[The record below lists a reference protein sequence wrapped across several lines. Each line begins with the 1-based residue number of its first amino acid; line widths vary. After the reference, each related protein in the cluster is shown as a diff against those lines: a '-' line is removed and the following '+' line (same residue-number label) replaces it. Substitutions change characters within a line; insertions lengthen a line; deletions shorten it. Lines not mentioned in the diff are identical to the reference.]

1 MVVSPTCLADINIDS
16 LLDRLVSVYN
26 DRTDRG
32 NGGLGRNTMSTS
44 HDDAVVHSHEPRE
57 PTDDPVIA
65 RTSGEPPD
73 LLTLLDDEYAR
84 RILGLLSEG
93 SHRGRELSERCE
105 FSRPTVYRRLNR
117 LEDAG
122 LVRSE
127 LRIDPDGNHC
137 KEFFLV
143 RDALRISFDDGRLTV
158 AAHTETVDDAR

>member
-1 MVVSPTCLADINIDS
+1 
-16 LLDRLVSVYN
+16 
-26 DRTDRG
+26 
-32 NGGLGRNTMSTS
+32 MSTS
-44 HDDAVVHSHEPRE
+44 HDDAVAQPPEPRSE
-57 PTDDPVIA
+57 PSDEPVVT

-73 LLTLLDDEYAR
+73 VLTLLDDEYAR

-93 SHRGRELSERCE
+93 SYRGRELSERCE

-143 RDALRISFDDGRLTV
+143 RDCLEVTLESGTITV
-158 AAHTETVDDAR
+158 TARQSNRP

>member
-1 MVVSPTCLADINIDS
+1 MADINIDS
-16 LLDRLVSVYN
+16 LLEQALSVYN

-32 NGGLGRNTMSTS
+32 RSGLRWDTMSMS
-44 HDDAVVHSHEPRE
+44 HDDTVVQSREPRSESSDESPDE
-57 PTDDPVIA
+57 PVVA
-65 RTSGEPPD
+65 RTSGEPPE

-93 SHRGRELSERCE
+93 AHRGRELSERCE

-127 LRIDPDGNHC
+127 LRLDPDGNHC
-137 KEFFLV
+137 KEFTLA
-143 RDALRISFDDGRLTV
+143 RDALRITFDDGGLTV
-158 AAHTETVDDAR
+158 TAHTEAAEPR